1 MSRLSRDVVVIALVS
16 TVVGLCSG
24 MSGLLFTLYID
35 HLQISLPIMGV
46 MFSVSGLVA
55 FFVMIF
61 IGVQCDVWRR
71 KIVYS
76 AALILNAISAFFTP
90 LLRGVWELTAA
101 RITDNIGVQT
111 RMTIH
116 STLIYEHVKAGYA
129 KIIARIQG
137 VEFTFSGIGFLAA
150 GSLLLYLGFQGS
162 FISLSLMLLGALLL
176 FQLMREP
183 VRPKVNRKSMWET
196 YRFDINKQLRIL
208 CVFNLLNQFGFAICH
223 TFFIFILFFAKKFM
237 LDPQMLSVILAV
249 HNFTFGVPMFIASKL
264 YARKNVNYKKLF
276 MIGNMLTG
284 LPHILAAVVPSL
296 IPAAAIWFLHDIIGA
311 SISTPAQQTLM
322 QVYSR
327 DDQRAKDVNMTS
339 VFGAVG
345 MIIGPV
351 IGGFLAGID
360 INLPFLVGGAIVV
373 ASTIF
378 IIPLKTTDAT

>member
-1 MSRLSRDVVVIALVS
+1 MNKLNRDVTVIALVS
-16 TVVGLCSG
+16 AVIGLCSG
-24 MSGLLFTLYID
+24 MSGMLFTLYID
-35 HLQISLPIMGV
+35 YLQISLPIMGV

-76 AALILNAISAFFTP
+76 AALTLNSISAFFTAF
-90 LLRGVWELTAA
+90 LRGVWELTAT
-101 RITDNIGVQT
+101 RIADNIGVHT

-116 STLIYEHVKAGYA
+116 STLIYEHVKSGYA

-137 VEFTFSGIGFLAA
+137 LEFTLSGIGFLVA
-150 GSLLLYLGFQGS
+150 SLLLLYLGFQGS
-162 FISLSLMLLGALLL
+162 FISLGLILLGALLL

-183 VRPKVNRKSMWET
+183 VRPKVKRRSLWEA
-196 YRFDINKQLRIL
+196 YRFDINEQLKIL
-208 CVFNLLNQFGFAICH
+208 CVFNLLSQFGFAICH

-237 LDPQMLSVILAV
+237 LDPQALSIILAV
-249 HNFTFGVPMFIASKL
+249 HNFTFGVPIFMASKL

-276 MIGNMLTG
+276 MVGNILTG
-284 LPHILAAVVPSL
+284 LPHILAALIPSL
-296 IPAAAIWFLHDIIGA
+296 IPAAVIWYLHDIIGA
-311 SISTPAQQTLM
+311 SISTPAQQTLL

-327 DDQRAKDVNMTS
+327 DEQRAKDVNMTS
-339 VFGAVG
+339 VFGSIG

-351 IGGFLAGID
+351 VGGFLAGID

-378 IIPLKTTDAT
+378 IIPLKMTAAP

>member
-1 MSRLSRDVVVIALVS
+1 MPLNRDVKVIALVS
-16 TVVGLCSG
+16 AVVGFCSG

-35 HLQISLPIMGV
+35 YLQISLPIMGV

-71 KIVYS
+71 KLVYS
-76 AALILNAISAFFTP
+76 AALLLNSISTFFTSF
-90 LLRGVWELTAA
+90 LRDVWELTAV

-111 RMTIH
+111 RMTVH
-116 STLIYEHVKAGYA
+116 STLIYEHVKVGYA

-137 VEFTFSGIGFLAA
+137 LEFTFSGVGFLAA

-176 FQLMREP
+176 FQLMKEP
-183 VRPKVNRKSMWET
+183 VRPKVKRKSIWET
-196 YRFDINKQLRIL
+196 YRFDINKQLKIL

-223 TFFIFILFFAKKFM
+223 TFFVFILFFAKKFM
-237 LDPQMLSVILAV
+237 LDPQTLSIVLAL
-249 HNFTFGVPMFIASKL
+249 HNFTFGIPMFVASKL
-264 YARKNVNYKKLF
+264 YAKKNVNYKRMF

-284 LPHILAAVVPSL
+284 LPHILAAVIPSL

-311 SISTPAQQTLM
+311 SISAPAQQTLM

-327 DDQRAKDVNMTS
+327 DEQRAKDVNMTS
-339 VFGAVG
+339 VFGSIG

-360 INLPFLVGGAIVV
+360 ISLPFLVGGAIVV

-378 IIPLKTTDAT
+378 IIPLKTTDAP